1 MHGDNANSELQTT
14 VGDNLGGSRA
24 TGVQKKRRGRAER
37 QLLRNEEEVQ
47 EVRRTNTKTGNLLLC
62 DASCPITNR
71 FCRKEFHSKEAL
83 CQHQ

>member
-47 EVRRTNTKTGNLLLC
+47 EVRRAEAGTGKLFLC
-62 DASCPITNR
+62 GA
-71 FCRKEFHSKEAL
+71 
-83 CQHQ
+83 